1 MNQSEIEVRMI
12 DPKAVKVFVHRT
24 RDQEKKR
31 RIKDA
36 MKSRLAFIPI
46 QVRDI
51 TKEWTPEER
60 RRPDGGL
67 YDFDLIVGEG
77 RLENALELKWPLIPA
92 TFPKSGQAET
102 VGRFLGEN
110 LMRDPLPWAQ
120 KAKLVKAELDS
131 GKTPAEVAKLFFIS
145 EAHVEKCRRILN
157 KAAVG
162 LGEEI
167 AAMAMNEAESL
178 TTLPPEEQKVVVEV
192 LKEAGAIDG
201 NVQAVVAKA
210 KAMKAENQTLSFTS
224 LKKSVE
230 RVDDELK
237 EKREI
242 LKAVRWDWS
251 QCVGNLNTLLADPV
265 FARALKKAG
274 ISTARFEAVTK

>member
-1 MNQSEIEVRMI
+1 MNANEIEVQMI

-24 RDQEKKR
+24 RDQVKKA

-51 TKEWTPEER
+51 ADWPKDDR

-67 YDFDLIVGEG
+67 YLYELIVGEG
-77 RLENALELKWPLIPA
+77 RLENALELGWQKIPA

-102 VGRFLGEN
+102 IGRFLGEN
-110 LMRDPLPWAQ
+110 LMREPLPWAE

-145 EAHVEKCRRILN
+145 EAHVERCRRILS

-167 AAMAMNEAESL
+167 AAMAMNEAEIL
-178 TTLPPEEQKVVVEV
+178 TTLPPEEQKVIVEV
-192 LKEAGAIDG
+192 LKDAGAIDG

-210 KAMKAENQTLSFTS
+210 KALKAENQTLSFTS
-224 LKKSVE
+224 LKKSLE
-230 RVDDELK
+230 RVDEELK

-242 LKAVRWDWS
+242 LKAVRWDWA

-265 FARALKKAG
+265 FVKALKKAG
-274 ISTARFEAVTK
+274 VSTARFEAVTK